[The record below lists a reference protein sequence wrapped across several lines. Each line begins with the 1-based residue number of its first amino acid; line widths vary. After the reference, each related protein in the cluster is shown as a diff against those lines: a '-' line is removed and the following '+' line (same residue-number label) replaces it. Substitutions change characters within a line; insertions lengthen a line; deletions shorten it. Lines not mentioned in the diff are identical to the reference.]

1 MRAIIDPNK
10 IEKDDSSNPEVCMV
24 YYYHKLVNK
33 ENSM

>member
-1 MRAIIDPNK
+1 MGAIIDPNK

-24 YYYHKLVNK
+24 YYYHKLINK